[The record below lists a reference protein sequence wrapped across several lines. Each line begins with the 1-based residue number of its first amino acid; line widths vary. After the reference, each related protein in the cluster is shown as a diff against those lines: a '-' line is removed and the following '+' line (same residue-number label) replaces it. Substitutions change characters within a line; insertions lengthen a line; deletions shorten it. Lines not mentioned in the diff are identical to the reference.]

1 MNFAHEQRSMT
12 MKNGSGIRLS
22 KASQRLVIIC
32 GILLAVL
39 ITLVAVVVILDR
51 SAANETPNS
60 STPVASSPDIG
71 YKGEILSLLVQ
82 SVEEQGDV
90 VLVKTTYCT
99 LAYPFAFSDLIRI
112 ETQTFE
118 KDAQMVFSAFVGE
131 EEVKLYTLYFNR
143 AVGIPLGTLTV
154 DGVKYVVTAEIH
166 DLVYANEDNRLT
178 YQAAQ
183 ETFNDVAMSLE
194 ENEHFQAA
202 Q

>member
-1 MNFAHEQRSMT
+1 
-12 MKNGSGIRLS
+12 MKNGFGIRLS
-22 KASQRLVIIC
+22 KRSLRLAISC

-39 ITLVAVVVILDR
+39 IALVAVVVILDR
-51 SAANETPNS
+51 STAHETPNS
-60 STPVASSPDIG
+60 STPAAASPDIG
-71 YKGEILSLLVQ
+71 YEGEILELLVQ
-82 SVEEQGDV
+82 SAQEQGNV
-90 VLVKTTYCT
+90 VVVKTTYCT
-99 LAYPFAFSDLIRI
+99 LEYPFAFSDLIRI
-112 ETQTFE
+112 ETETFE

-154 DGVKYVVTAEIH
+154 EGVKYTVTAEIH

-194 ENEHFQAA
+194 ENDNFQAA

>member
-1 MNFAHEQRSMT
+1 
-12 MKNGSGIRLS
+12 LL
-22 KASQRLVIIC
+22 LVC
-32 GILLAVL
+32 GVLLAVL
-39 ITLVAVVVILDR
+39 IGLVTIVLIV
-51 SAANETPNS
+51 ENS
-60 STPVASSPDIG
+60 GKRTDLGDSTNSEASGNDIG
-71 YKGEILSLLVQ
+71 YVGDIMELVVQ

-90 VLVKTTYCT
+90 LVVKTTYGT
-99 LAYPFAFSDLIRI
+99 IQYPAAFSDLIRI
-112 ETQTFE
+112 ETETFE

-154 DGVKYVVTAEIH
+154 DGVKYAVTAEIH

-194 ENEHFQAA
+194 ENENFQAA